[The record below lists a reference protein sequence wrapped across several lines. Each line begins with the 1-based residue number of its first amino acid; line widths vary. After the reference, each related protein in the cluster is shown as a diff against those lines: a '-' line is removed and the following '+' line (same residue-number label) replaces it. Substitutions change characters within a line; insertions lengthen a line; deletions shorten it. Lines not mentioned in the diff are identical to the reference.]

1 MRQTNQE
8 KGSSSHSGGIDGG
21 KPATPEGDD
30 DEDDYTEE
38 QLTSDI
44 NVQNSDGATSGLPS
58 NMRPSNPETHHEDRD
73 SLAQPARSSQFA
85 SKVSHYASDQIVE
98 SVKKSG

>member
-38 QLTSDI
+38 
-44 NVQNSDGATSGLPS
+44 
-58 NMRPSNPETHHEDRD
+58 
-73 SLAQPARSSQFA
+73 
-85 SKVSHYASDQIVE
+85 
-98 SVKKSG
+98 